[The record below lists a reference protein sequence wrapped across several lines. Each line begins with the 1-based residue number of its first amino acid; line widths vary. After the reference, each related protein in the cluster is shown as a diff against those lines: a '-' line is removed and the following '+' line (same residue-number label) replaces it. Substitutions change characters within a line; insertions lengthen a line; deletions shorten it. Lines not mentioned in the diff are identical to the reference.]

1 MAMLLPVYMYKFYL
15 TSMPNERAVMM
26 RKKKKKSV
34 LRSLLIAF
42 EHERKTESFILC
54 SVYARH
60 VHKATAA
67 CHLIIL
73 TSSELCIAEEK
84 YVGLSGRWVE
94 SSKIIF
100 SF

>member
-26 RKKKKKSV
+26 RKKKKKKKSV

-73 TSSELCIAEEK
+73 TSSELCIAEER
-84 YVGLSGRWVE
+84 YVGLSGRRVGG
-94 SSKIIF
+94 KL
-100 SF
+100 